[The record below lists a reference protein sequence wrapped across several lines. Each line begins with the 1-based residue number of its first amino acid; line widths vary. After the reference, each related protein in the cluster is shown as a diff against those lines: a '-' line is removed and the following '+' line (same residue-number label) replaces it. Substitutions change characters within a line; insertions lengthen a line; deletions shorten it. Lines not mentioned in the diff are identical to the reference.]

1 MKCCP
6 YCGQEYPDEVDVCT
20 IDGQPLEDPAKLP
33 GMPQD
38 LPLPARPSFDAR
50 LVSHGVSSGVYRI
63 HLRGS
68 DLLFIQIEVGEIT
81 RNWHAITAF
90 LGPVGSLVYLLF
102 RSYSRRRAN
111 AALAHTTDRDAEELI
126 HENADNFRLYIPE
139 IRDAVMEPSTWFA
152 LTGKQVGRLSLFVR
166 DGKEVH
172 LEFTAADEM
181 RTALCLLGPVLNS
194 TLRVNVEWNVKEQRF
209 QRRKPDKGIDRATLS
224 RLR

>member
-1 MKCCP
+1 MRCCP
-6 YCGQEYPDEVDVCT
+6 YCGKEYPDEVDVCA
-20 IDGQPLEDPAKLP
+20 IDGQPLENPAKLP
-33 GMPQD
+33 EMTQN
-38 LPLPARPSFDAR
+38 LPSPARSSFDAR

-68 DLLFIQIEVGEIT
+68 DLLFVQIEVGETT

-90 LGPVGSLVYLLF
+90 LGPVGSLVDVLF

-139 IRDAVMEPSTWFA
+139 IRDAVMKPATWFG
-152 LTGKQVGRLSLFVR
+152 LTGKQMGHLSLFVR

-172 LEFTAADEM
+172 LEFTTADEM
-181 RTALCLLGPVLNS
+181 RTALRLLGPALNS
-194 TLRVNVEWNVKEQRF
+194 TLRVNVEWNEKEQRF
-209 QRRKPDKGIDRATLS
+209 QRRKPDKGIDRNELL